1 VKRAVGA
8 FAAMMMV
15 SVGNCPLAGYAEQG
29 DPDEVVASVDGVK
42 CLRKDMDLFVANILA
57 SQNVPAAQQAE
68 ARKHFEK
75 SFVNSFVMRTLLTN
89 EAAKEGVTVTDEDR
103 KAQEERL
110 DAVFKPMNKTRE
122 QYFKESPFGEET
134 ARKEFEH
141 TMLIEKLLRMK
152 VVDLIAIDAAE
163 VEKAI
168 EAVKANNAAVEA
180 AVKNE
185 AETKAA
191 KRAKIEDIKKQLAAG
206 ADFAALAKEHSDCPS
221 GQRGGDL
228 GTFQRGQMV
237 KPFEDAAFTQEVG
250 KVGDIV
256 ETQFGY
262 HLILVTAKN
271 PAVAADGTEP
281 AKPETVAAS
290 HILVKTGNPQQ
301 AVQPVPTADEIRER
315 LKQQKAQPATRAYL
329 NELKG
334 KAKIESVIPIDSI

>member
-1 VKRAVGA
+1 
-8 FAAMMMV
+8 MMMV
-15 SVGNCPLAGYAEQG
+15 SVGICPLAGYAEQG

-42 CLRKDMDLFVANILA
+42 CLRKDMELFVANILA

-75 SFVNSFVMRTLLTN
+75 SFVNSFVMRTLLCN
-89 EAAKEGVTVTDEDR
+89 EAAKAGVTVTDEDR

-110 DAVFKPMNKTRE
+110 DAVFKSMNKTRE

-134 ARKEFEH
+134 ARKEFEK
-141 TMLIEKLLRMK
+141 TMLVEKLIQMK
-152 VVDLIAIDAAE
+152 VTALVEVDAAE
-163 VEKAI
+163 VEKTI
-168 EAVKANNAAVEA
+168 EAIKASNAALEA
-180 AVKNE
+180 DAKD
-185 AETKAA
+185 AAGAKAA

-221 GQRGGDL
+221 GQRSGGDL

-256 ETQFGY
+256 ETPFGY

-271 PAVAADGTEP
+271 PAVAADGAVP

-334 KAKIESVIPIDSI
+334 KAKIESVIPIDPF